1 MVYSTHTMFVDI
13 LKFDVSSVDL
23 VYKMRRVELHT
34 FLQWFRSERYK
45 VYVLEGSTYKLF
57 IHKF

>member
-1 MVYSTHTMFVDI
+1 MVYSTHKMFVDI
-13 LKFDVSSVDL
+13 LKFDVSSVD
-23 VYKMRRVELHT
+23 VVHKMRRMELHT

-45 VYVLEGSTYKLF
+45 VYVLEANIYKLF